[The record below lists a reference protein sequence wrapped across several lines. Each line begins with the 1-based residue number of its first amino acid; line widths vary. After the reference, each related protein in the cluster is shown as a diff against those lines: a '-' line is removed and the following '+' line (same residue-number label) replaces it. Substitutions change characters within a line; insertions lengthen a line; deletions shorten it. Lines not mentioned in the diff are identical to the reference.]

1 MTTET
6 ALSAQPCQPYVHPY
20 GHEHSLQLDLMQD
33 LSVTL
38 EAIGVHWRRVETAW
52 TYPRHSHAQFELK
65 MVTQGTLGMEL
76 AGETFRLQAGDMILV
91 PPYQIHRA
99 WAEGD
104 APAAFFCVHIG
115 IDEPF
120 MLRTMCRLRRPF
132 FPAASETAQA
142 VRPQMELL
150 ERCAR
155 APDNSLALR
164 MRRVS
169 AMFDLLAVL
178 ADATATLIDERSEA
192 ELKAERFADQL
203 ATAMEARVAAGQEIG
218 IGALCQQLGVS
229 TSHGNLLFR
238 TVYGMAPRDYASR
251 VRERRARM
259 LLLDED
265 LSIERVAQQLGFDEP
280 AHFSRQ
286 FKRWSGMSPR
296 DFRTR
301 HVRA

>member
-1 MTTET
+1 MT
-6 ALSAQPCQPYVHPY
+6 
-20 GHEHSLQLDLMQD
+20 
-33 LSVTL
+33 
-38 EAIGVHWRRVETAW
+38 
-52 TYPRHSHAQFELK
+52 
-65 MVTQGTLGMEL
+65 
-76 AGETFRLQAGDMILV
+76 LV

-218 IGALCQQLGVS
+218 IGALCQQFGVS

-251 VRERRARM
+251 VCANDVRGCCCWMKICRSNVWRSNSDSMNRPISVASSSDGRACHRATFVRGMCGPEARTHLPALVVLAGRNQSSLRPQRR
-259 LLLDED
+259 LGGQK
-265 LSIERVAQQLGFDEP
+265 RVG
-280 AHFSRQ
+280 
-286 FKRWSGMSPR
+286 
-296 DFRTR
+296 
-301 HVRA
+301 